1 MQCLMNH
8 AMEHH
13 ESIYTPFIISSYLA
27 PYLNEEDLKTL
38 VSSLTGDATNMYQYT
53 LLQEHIQTKDRT
65 NPTGEKIRDAIL
77 QNEYGKD
84 TRILEE
90 ASKHDYTLITI
101 WAPWEQKSLNAIKQ
115 LRQLY
120 NSQDKTHF
128 HIISIS
134 LDDNPTQWRNTIK
147 AQGMNWT
154 NLSDH
159 KRWNSGIVKL
169 YDIDHIPQTILID
182 RNGTII
188 TKNQPI
194 DTITAIIKT
203 KKTNNRTKNQTK

>member
-1 MQCLMNH
+1 M
-8 AMEHH
+8 
-13 ESIYTPFIISSYLA
+13 
-27 PYLNEEDLKTL
+27 
-38 VSSLTGDATNMYQYT
+38 
-53 LLQEHIQTKDRT
+53 
-65 NPTGEKIRDAIL
+65 
-77 QNEYGKD
+77 
-84 TRILEE
+84 
-90 ASKHDYTLITI
+90 
-101 WAPWEQKSLNAIKQ
+101 
-115 LRQLY
+115 
-120 NSQDKTHF
+120 
-128 HIISIS
+128 
-134 LDDNPTQWRNTIK
+134 DDNPAQWHNTIK

-203 KKTNNRTKNQTK
+203 KKTTNRTKNQTK